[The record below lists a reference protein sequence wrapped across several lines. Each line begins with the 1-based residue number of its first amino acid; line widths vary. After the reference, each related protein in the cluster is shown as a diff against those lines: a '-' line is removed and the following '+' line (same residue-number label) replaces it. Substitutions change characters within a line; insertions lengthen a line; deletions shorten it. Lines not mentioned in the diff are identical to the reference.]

1 LLNKPVPELI
11 HLPFEL
17 ENSPFI
23 CKLALL
29 EFEGPVFDEGLKL
42 SDSVIE
48 RVDFEDHFGF
58 VFLSDFFEPEE
69 FLFFEG
75 EFIFELFELL
85 GLFVEGQ
92 VEL

>member
-1 LLNKPVPELI
+1 LLNKPVPELV
-11 HLPFEL
+11 HLPFEF
-17 ENSPFI
+17 ENSSFI
-23 CKLALL
+23 GELALL
-29 EFEGPVFDEGLKL
+29 EFEGSVFDEGLKL
-42 SDSVIE
+42 SDSVVE
-48 RVDFEDHFGF
+48 GVDFEDHFGF
-58 VFLSDFFEPEE
+58 VFFSEFFEPEE